1 MNKKALIQRGRHGG
15 IGNGV
20 HHGAGAD
27 LGLHAD
33 KLPKRGSAF
42 HHRSGSR
49 TSTAIS
55 GRPEDGHFT
64 TGHDYEAGRP
74 SAAEKQSE
82 PPWRGGTPAVGL

>member
-1 MNKKALIQRGRHGG
+1 MNKKLLFSAATPGG

-20 HHGAGAD
+20 HHGTGAD
-27 LGLHAD
+27 LRLHAD
-33 KLPKRGSAF
+33 KLPKHGSAF
-42 HHRSGSR
+42 HCRSGSR

-74 SAAEKQSE
+74 STAEKQSE
-82 PPWRGGTPAVGL
+82 PPRRGGTPAGRL